1 MKTKLKAIYYKLNKA
16 KNWIFSGKPVL
27 VAMYH
32 RTSSEVRNELQYLTV
47 DLVSFEEQ
55 LCYFKKNYQI
65 LRLSED
71 WSSLKKT
78 GIVITFDDGYADN
91 LLNALPLLEKYQI
104 PATIFVTTLN
114 IDSKKEFWWDRFVFD
129 YTNCEPFFYLP
140 DVEEKVSKKMNS
152 YGAISSFISKL
163 STEKKEIWLLEF
175 EKLNKIPFFDNEDFR
190 SLSNEELK
198 YISDHPL
205 IDIGIHT
212 HNHYSFENLSYQEQK
227 EELSF
232 SIEKLNKLITKSIRY
247 FALPHGSYNTETL
260 EVVQELDFLGMLLAN
275 NNYSNYKN
283 KLSKKI
289 NRILI
294 PNIKGEELKKYMN
307 RFDFKI
313 W

>member
-1 MKTKLKAIYYKLNKA
+1 MKAKLKTIYYKLNKA
-16 KNWIFSGKPVL
+16 KNRLLSGKPVL

-32 RTSSEVRNELQYLTV
+32 RTSNEARNELQHLTV
-47 DLVSFEEQ
+47 DLANFEQQ

-65 LRLSED
+65 LRLSDD

-114 IDSKKEFWWDRFVFD
+114 VNSKKEFWWDRFVFD
-129 YTNCEPFFYLP
+129 YSHCEPSFYLP
-140 DVEEKVSKKMNS
+140 DVKEKVSKNTHT
-152 YGAISSFISKL
+152 YADISHFLGKL
-163 STEKKEIWLLEF
+163 SNEKKEIWLLEF
-175 EKLNKIPFFDNEDFR
+175 ENLNKIPFFDNENFR

-198 YISDHPL
+198 YISEHPL

-212 HNHYSFENLSYQEQK
+212 HNHYSFGNLSYQEQK

-232 SIEKLNKLITKSIRY
+232 SIGKLNELITKSIQY
-247 FALPHGSYNTETL
+247 LALPHGSYNDKTL
-260 EVVQELDFLGMLLAN
+260 KVVEELDCLGMLLAN

-283 KLSKKI
+283 KLGKKI

-294 PNIKGEELKKYMN
+294 PNIKDKEFVKYMN
-307 RFDFKI
+307 KFDFKI

>member
-1 MKTKLKAIYYKLNKA
+1 MKTKLKAIYYKCNKA
-16 KNWIFSGKPVL
+16 KNRMFSGKPVL

-32 RTSSEVRNELQYLTV
+32 RTSNEVRKELQYLTV

-129 YTNCEPFFYLP
+129 YTHCEPFFYLP
-140 DVEEKVSKKMNS
+140 DVKEQVSKKTHS
-152 YGAISSFISKL
+152 YGNISSFISKL

-175 EKLNKIPFFDNEDFR
+175 EKLNKIPFYDQEDFR

-198 YISDHPL
+198 YLSDHPL

-247 FALPHGSYNTETL
+247 LALPHGSYNGETL
-260 EVVQELDFLGMLLAN
+260 KVLQELDCLGMLLAN

-294 PNIKGEELKKYMN
+294 PNIKGKELVKYMN

>member
-1 MKTKLKAIYYKLNKA
+1 MKTKLKTIYYKLNKA
-16 KNWIFSGKPVL
+16 KQRILSGKPVL
-27 VAMYH
+27 VVLYH
-32 RTSSEVRNELQYLTV
+32 RISNEVRNELKYLTV
-47 DLVSFEEQ
+47 DLVSFEQQ

-65 LRLSED
+65 LRLSDD
-71 WSSLKKT
+71 WSALKKT

-129 YTNCEPFFYLP
+129 YMYCEPFFYLP
-140 DVEEKVSKKMNS
+140 DTKEKVSKKMHS
-152 YGAISSFISKL
+152 YADISNFISKL
-163 STEKKEIWLLEF
+163 ATEKKERWFLEF
-175 EKLNKIPFFDNEDFR
+175 EKLNKIPFFDNEHFR

-198 YISDHPL
+198 YISNHPL

-212 HNHYSFENLSYQEQK
+212 HNHYPFKNLSYQEQK
-227 EELSF
+227 EELRY
-232 SIEKLNKLITKSIRY
+232 SIEKLNKLITKPISY
-247 FALPHGSYNTETL
+247 LALPHGSYNDQTL
-260 EVVQELDFLGMLLAN
+260 KVVEELNCLGMLLAN
-275 NNYSNYKN
+275 NNYSNYRN

-294 PNIKGEELKKYMN
+294 TNIKGKELVKHMN